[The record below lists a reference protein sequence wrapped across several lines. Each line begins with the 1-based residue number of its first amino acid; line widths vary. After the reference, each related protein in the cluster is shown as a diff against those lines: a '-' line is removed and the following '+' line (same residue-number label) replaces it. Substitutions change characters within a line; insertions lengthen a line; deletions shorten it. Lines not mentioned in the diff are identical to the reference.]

1 MQLGSTVTCIILSVD
16 PDAAPDSVREPAGT
30 TITTVGFE
38 IEWNV
43 PEPREFIVRYEITI
57 TEQARRSRRNEP
69 MKYMYNVSGNENSFP
84 FTTGK
89 PFTEYSVEVDALLDV
104 NGVSGSVP
112 ALLPITLQTAQG
124 SELALGQNS

>member
-16 PDAAPDSVREPAGT
+16 PGTSVREPAGT

-43 PEPREFIVRYEITI
+43 PEPSEFIVRYVVTI
-57 TEQARRSRRNEP
+57 TEEARRSRRNQP
-69 MKYMYNVSGNENSFP
+69 MTYMYNVSSDETSFP
-84 FTTGK
+84 FTAGK
-89 PFTEYSVEVDALLDV
+89 PFTKYSVGVDAVLDV
-104 NGVSGSVP
+104 NGVSGRVP
-112 ALLPITLQTAQG
+112 ALLPIPLETAQD